1 MKVDMTKL
9 KKMNFDEGKKYLIG
23 LGYKDEDY
31 AVIDRDAPS
40 CDYIIDYRFTNYE
53 DKHKVEYTQFYNTNN
68 DPANDDGSEDFVIDE
83 YWNEVEC
90 DPEDFE

>member
-31 AVIDRDAPS
+31 AVID
-40 CDYIIDYRFTNYE
+40 
-53 DKHKVEYTQFYNTNN
+53 
-68 DPANDDGSEDFVIDE
+68 E